1 MTTKLAE
8 WASELRQITKIR
20 PSDSSGGKTF
30 QRRCNL
36 GTVGADLK
44 VIWEMSVQSPST
56 PECATVFRQLKCYP
70 GYHGLEN
77 LVTCPSK

>member
-20 PSDSSGGKTF
+20 PSDASGGKTF

-36 GTVGADLK
+36 GMVGADLK
-44 VIWEMSVQSPST
+44 VIWEMSVQ
-56 PECATVFRQLKCYP
+56 Y
-70 GYHGLEN
+70 Y
-77 LVTCPSK
+77 

>member
-20 PSDSSGGKTF
+20 PSDASGGKTY

-36 GTVGADLK
+36 GSIIMKLK
-44 VIWEMSVQSPST
+44 VFGDISDGIS
-56 PECATVFRQLKCYP
+56 
-70 GYHGLEN
+70 
-77 LVTCPSK
+77 